1 MKNVLKFQKKDIE
14 LIDMVKNLQKDVKAL
29 EDAYTNRFNEMAEA
43 WRHVDRGEAWRH
55 VGTSIELTA
64 EEWNKADKLY
74 SHLWDLSNCV
84 HRWYNSITDTEI
96 DYHMNKMLEHQDEL
110 EEDMQ

>member
-1 MKNVLKFQKKDIE
+1 MMILNAKKYVLKFQKKDIE

-43 WRHVDRGEAWRH
+43 WRHVR
-55 VGTSIELTA
+55 TSNELTA
-64 EEWNKADKLY
+64 EEWDKADKLY

-96 DYHMNKMLEHQDEL
+96 NYHMNKMLEHQDEL
-110 EEDMQ
+110 EEDRQ